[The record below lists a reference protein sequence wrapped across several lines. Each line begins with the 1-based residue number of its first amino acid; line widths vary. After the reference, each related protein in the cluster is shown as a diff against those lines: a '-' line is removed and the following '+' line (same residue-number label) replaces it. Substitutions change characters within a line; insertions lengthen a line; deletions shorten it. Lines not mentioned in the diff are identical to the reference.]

1 MEGLDISTYRVW
13 NRTQTLVNMIMAKSL
28 GISPFGIYNVDSL
41 HRLGANLRARDCRLA
56 FRFCFKHRNRVERH
70 NNYINY
76 TMQLHMQALSHS
88 SISHT
93 QQPCWTFL
101 FLFLFLSSPF
111 FIFTLLLSLLLNMRH
126 SCVAFITSRVG
137 VLCVRILVCRISVY
151 TKYVCMLNYPT
162 DYSLNVRKM
171 CSP

>member
-1 MEGLDISTYRVW
+1 
-13 NRTQTLVNMIMAKSL
+13 MIMAKSL

-93 QQPCWTFL
+93 HNSLVERFY
-101 FLFLFLSSPF
+101 FSFSPRRF